1 MLPSPLGG
9 GFGQSLTE
17 DLRKSLIKEMDE
29 AEKSLSAAIS
39 RQTSYK
45 RFDQQ
50 LKLPIIPEANDSDA
64 FQ

>member
-39 RQTSYK
+39 RHLTCVDTHTLQK
-45 RFDQQ
+45 NAQ
-50 LKLPIIPEANDSDA
+50 LRSTGFANA
-64 FQ
+64 R